1 VGFGIAQ
8 HYLFPHSLVYD
19 RMPLFGG
26 SVPGIIV
33 VGSQW
38 GDEGK
43 GKVVDVFSSQ
53 SDYVVRYQG
62 GANAGH
68 TLVVEGK
75 KTVLHLVPSGI
86 LHPETICIIAAGVVL
101 DIETLCREL
110 DALRE
115 TGLLKDPRHLLISDS
130 CTVLLPYHRQL
141 DIARE
146 KAAGLE
152 KIGTTGRGIGPAY
165 EERASRK
172 AVLFGELFQRDT
184 LRAKLESALKEKN
197 FLLEKYYNEKP
208 ANLDE
213 TLDLCNR
220 LSEKLAPH
228 RSKDTSLVIHKALKA
243 GKKVLFE
250 GAQGSLLDLLH
261 GTYPYVTSSSTVS
274 GSALI
279 GSGIGASVPLKV
291 IGITKAYTTRVGS
304 GPFPTECEDETGER
318 LRQTGHEFG
327 STTGRSR
334 RCGWLDLVAL
344 KYAIRVN
351 GITNLAL
358 MKLDVLSGFE
368 KLMVCSSYELDGE
381 KVTEYP
387 VSPGDLSR
395 CKPVYETLNGWK
407 EDLTQARGLKDLPRP
422 AQDYIQFISQH
433 VAVPI
438 DVVSIGP
445 GREQT
450 LWIKPL
456 FT

>member
-1 VGFGIAQ
+1 
-8 HYLFPHSLVYD
+8 
-19 RMPLFGG
+19 M
-26 SVPGIIV
+26 PGIIV

-53 SDYVVRYQG
+53 ADYVVRYQG

-68 TLVVEGK
+68 TLVVDGK

-86 LHPETICIIAAGVVL
+86 LHPETVCIIAAGVVL
-101 DIETLCREL
+101 DVETLCKEL
-110 DALRE
+110 AALR
-115 TGLLKDPRHLLISDS
+115 TSGLLSNPKQMLISDS
-130 CTVLLPYHRQL
+130 CTVLLPYHRLL
-141 DIARE
+141 DTARE

-172 AVLFGELFQRDT
+172 ALLFGDLFNKGT
-184 LRAKLESALKEKN
+184 LKAKLESALREKN
-197 FLLEKYYNEKP
+197 FLLENFYKEKP
-208 ANLDE
+208 VAVDE
-213 TLDLCNR
+213 MLKLIEDV
-220 LSEKLAPH
+220 SEQLAPY
-228 RSKDTSLVIHKALKA
+228 RCKDTSLVIHKALRS

-261 GTYPYVTSSSTVS
+261 GTYPFVTSSSTVS

-279 GSGIGASVPLKV
+279 GSGIGASQPLSV
-291 IGITKAYTTRVGS
+291 VGITKAYTTRVGS
-304 GPFPTECEDETGER
+304 GPFPTECDDETGER
-318 LRQTGHEFG
+318 LRQVGAEFG
-327 STTGRSR
+327 STTGRPR

-344 KYAIRVN
+344 KYAIRLS

-368 KLMVCSSYELDGE
+368 KLQVCTAYELDGE
-381 KVTEYP
+381 RVTEYP
-387 VSPGDLSR
+387 VSPGDLAR
-395 CKPVYETLNGWK
+395 CKPIYETLMGWK
-407 EDLTQARGLKDLPRP
+407 EDLTRARGLKDLPRY
-422 AQDYIQFISQH
+422 AQDYIQFISSN

-438 DVVSIGP
+438 DVVSVGP